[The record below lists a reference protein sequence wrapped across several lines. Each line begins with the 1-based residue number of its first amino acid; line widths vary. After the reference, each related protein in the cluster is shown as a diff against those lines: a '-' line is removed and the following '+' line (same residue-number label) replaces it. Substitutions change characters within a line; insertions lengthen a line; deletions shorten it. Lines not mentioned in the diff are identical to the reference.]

1 MKKLLS
7 ISMICLIGMLVFSS
21 CFFNKLSSEKQIK
34 SFVITTPYAQGV
46 INETLK
52 TITVDVPEGTDV
64 TSLVPS
70 LVVSDDAVVEPNSGV
85 AQNFTKPVSYVVTAE
100 DGTKATYVVTVT
112 VGGVGPGPGGDPRQI
127 SDNISENTTW
137 PDLGLPVDYV
147 VDGWIHI
154 EGNALLTIEPG
165 VTIMFTGNNG
175 GMTVEENAGL
185 RMVGTADKPIQF
197 VGPTN
202 NPNNGSWGHIVLDS
216 KRNDN
221 VWEYVEFIR
230 GGSDENKWAAV
241 VDIQDAW
248 VSMKHCTID
257 GSLGSGLD
265 IEYENSKFLA
275 FENNTIKNC
284 AQYPL
289 VVDYGKG
296 LLSLKGNN
304 TLTSN
309 GKNYIFYNRS
319 ELGNEEN
326 VTLVK
331 MPVPYFFDYGLSLTE
346 PHKVTIEAGTEL
358 VFGQGQDFHVDEV
371 ATLVAEG
378 TAAAPIVFRGWDN
391 EIGFWKGIRYHSTK
405 EASVMRYCTVSNCGE
420 DEPSF
425 YSACMSIWDNARLT
439 MTNCSF
445 SKSRHYGIALDGI
458 EVLNNIAYG
467 NITFATCGSGN
478 VFVESGGMYKGV
490 EYEDGQVLEV
500 LP

>member
-1 MKKLLS
+1 MKKFLS
-7 ISMICLIGMLVFSS
+7 ISMMCLLGMFVFSS

-70 LVVSDDAVVEPNSGV
+70 IVVSDDAIVEPGSGV
-85 AQNFTKPVSYVVTAE
+85 AQNFTNAVSYVVTAE

-112 VGGVGPGPGGDPRQI
+112 VGGVGPGPGGDPTHI
-127 SDNISENTTW
+127 DENISANTTW
-137 PDLGLPVDYV
+137 KDLGLPVDYIIDDV
-147 VDGWIHI
+147 VYI

-165 VTIMFTGNNG
+165 VTIMFTGVNG
-175 GMTVEENAGL
+175 RMDVGENAGL

-202 NPNNGSWGHIVLDS
+202 NPNNGSWGRLQINS

-221 VWEYVEFIR
+221 VWEYVEFLR
-230 GGSDENKWAAV
+230 GGSNDYMWDGV
-241 VDIQDAW
+241 VDLSSAW

-257 GSLGSGLD
+257 GSLGSGISLD
-265 IEYENSKFLA
+265 YDSKFLA

-284 AQYPL
+284 TSYPL
-289 VVDYGKG
+289 VIDYGVG
-296 LLSLKGNN
+296 LLSLNANN
-304 TLTSN
+304 TFTNN
-309 GKNYIFYNRS
+309 GKNQIFFNRVS
-319 ELGNEEN
+319 LDNQDH
-326 VTLVK
+326 VTIVK
-331 MPVPYFFDYGLSLTE
+331 MPIPYFFNDGLRLE
-346 PHKVTIEAGTEL
+346 GAYKVTIQAGC
-358 VFGQGQDFHVDEV
+358 VFLFAANQEFEV
-371 ATLVAEG
+371 AEDASIIAEG
-378 TAAAPIVFRGWDN
+378 TAAEPIIFRGLED
-391 EIGFWKGIRYHSTK
+391 EAAYWKGIRYKSTK
-405 EASVMRYCTVSNCGE
+405 EASVMRYCQVSGGGSDG
-420 DEPSF
+420 DEF
-425 YSACMSIWDNARLT
+425 YAADMSIWNDSRLT

-458 EVLNNIAYG
+458 EVLTNIAHG
-467 NITFATCGSGN
+467 NITFATCASGN
-478 VFVESGGMYKGV
+478 VFVASGGMYKGV

>member
-1 MKKLLS
+1 MKRLLA
-7 ISMICLIGMLVFSS
+7 IGTLCLLGIVALSS

-70 LVVSDDAVVEPNSGV
+70 IVVSDDAIVEPGSGV
-85 AQNFTKPVSYVVTAE
+85 AQNFTNAVSYVVTAE

-112 VGGVGPGPGGDPRQI
+112 VGGVGPGPGGDPTHI
-127 SDNISENTTW
+127 DENISANTTW
-137 PDLGLPVDYV
+137 KDLGLPVDYV

-202 NPNNGSWGHIVLDS
+202 NPNNGSWNRVQIDS

-221 VWEYVEFIR
+221 VWEYVEFLR
-230 GGSDENKWAAV
+230 GGSSDYMWDAV
-241 VDIQDAW
+241 VDLNDAW

-257 GSLGSGLD
+257 GSLGCGLD
-265 IEYENSKFLA
+265 MDYGCKFLA
-275 FENNTIKNC
+275 FENNVIKNC
-284 AQYPL
+284 ASYPMAL
-289 VVDYGKG
+289 DDASN
-296 LLSLKGNN
+296 LFSLNGNN
-304 TLTSN
+304 TFTSN
-309 GKNYIFYNRS
+309 GKNYVYVNDRDLDINDH
-319 ELGNEEN
+319 

-331 MPVPYFFDYGLSLTE
+331 MPVPYFLNEGLYMGN
-346 PHKVTIEAGTEL
+346 PYKVTIEAGTEF
-358 VFGQGQDFHVDEV
+358 VFASGKDFSVDV
-371 ATLVAEG
+371 DATLIASG
-378 TAAAPIVFRGWDN
+378 TADAPIVFRGMEN
-391 EIGFWKGIRYHSTK
+391 EVGYWKGIRYHSTK

-420 DEPSF
+420 DDPGF
-425 YSACMSIWDNARLT
+425 YSACLSIWDNARLT
-439 MTNCSF
+439 MTNCTF
-445 SKSRHYGIALDGI
+445 GNCRHYGIALDGI
-458 EVLNNIAYG
+458 EVLTNIAHG
-467 NITFATCGSGN
+467 NITFASCASGN
-478 VFVESGGMYKGV
+478 VFVETGGTYKGV
-490 EYEDGQVLEV
+490 EYTDGQVLDA

>member
-1 MKKLLS
+1 MKKVLS
-7 ISMICLIGMLVFSS
+7 ISMICLIGMVMFSS
-21 CFFNKLSSEKQIK
+21 CFFNKLSDEKQIK
-34 SFVITTPYAQGV
+34 SFVITAPYTVGV
-46 INETLK
+46 INENSR

-64 TSLVPS
+64 TALIPS
-70 LVVSDDAVVEPNSGV
+70 IVVSDNAVVEPASGV
-85 AQNFTKPVSYVVTAE
+85 PQNFTNPVSYKVTAE
-100 DGTKATYVVTVT
+100 NGSNVTYVVTVT
-112 VGGVGPGPGGDPRQI
+112 VGGVGPGPGGDPVEI
-127 SDNISENTTW
+127 NENINANTTW
-137 PDLGLPVDYV
+137 KDLGLPVDYII
-147 VDGWIHI
+147 DGWIYI

-202 NPNNGSWGHIVLDS
+202 NPNNGSWGHIALDS

-230 GGSDENKWAAV
+230 GGSDEEKWAAV

-289 VVDYGKG
+289 VVDYGKA

-304 TLTSN
+304 TFTSN
-309 GKNYIFYNRS
+309 GKNYVFYNRS
-319 ELGNEEN
+319 YIDNVEN

-331 MPVPYFFDYGLSLTE
+331 MPVPYFFEYGLSLTE

-358 VFGQGQDFHVDEV
+358 VFGQGQDFYVADD

-378 TAAAPIVFRGWDN
+378 TAAAPIVCRGMEN
-391 EIGFWKGIRYHSTK
+391 EIGYWKGIRYHSTK

-420 DEPSF
+420 NEADF
-425 YSACMSIWDNARLT
+425 YSACLSIWDNARLT
-439 MTNCSF
+439 MTNCTF
-445 SKSRHYGIALDGI
+445 GNCRHYGIALDGI
-458 EVLNNIAYG
+458 EDLNNVAHG
-467 NITFATCGSGN
+467 NITFTGCAAGN
-478 VFVESGGMYKGV
+478 VFVESGGTYKGV
-490 EYEDGQVLEV
+490 EYEDGQVLDA